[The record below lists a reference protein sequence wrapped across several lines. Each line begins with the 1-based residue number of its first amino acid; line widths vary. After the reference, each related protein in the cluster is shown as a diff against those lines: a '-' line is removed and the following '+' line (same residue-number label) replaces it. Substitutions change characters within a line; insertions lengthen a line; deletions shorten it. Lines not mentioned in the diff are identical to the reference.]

1 MNAEWFGVILC
12 YIMIN
17 CFIFFT
23 FTLGVKSN
31 FHAIFIMDSS
41 QSSIETVV
49 ETHPGMYKYSETVRM
64 NSWSEES
71 MLAVANKIINR

>member
-1 MNAEWFGVILC
+1 MLNDLVLSYVILWS
-12 YIMIN
+12 IVS
-17 CFIFFT
+17 FFFT